1 MLDLSKETADGARN
15 RLAVKIVLGLVV
27 AGAAIGLL
35 MGFAGASAMRSLG
48 FDPEAVPSPATSAP
62 TTDAEDEPAT
72 GDPTTAPTT
81 TTPPPAS
88 PKQKAAAFTAAQAS
102 VNAGDRIEFTG
113 RAPGLGAGATL
124 QIQRKDETG
133 GWSDFPVTTQTRKGG
148 KFSTWIVTG
157 RTGRWDFRAVGEG
170 FSSPVATVEIS

>member
-1 MLDLSKETADGARN
+1 MLDLSKETAEGSRN
-15 RLAVKIVLGLVV
+15 RLAAKIVLGLVA

-48 FDPEAVPSPATSAP
+48 FDSDAMPVPATSAP
-62 TTDAEDEPAT
+62 TTEPTEEPAT
-72 GDPTTAPTT
+72 DEPTTAPTP
-81 TTPPPAS
+81 TTPSAT
-88 PKQKAAAFTAAQAS
+88 PKKSATFKAAQAS
-102 VNAGDRIEFTG
+102 VSAGERIEFTG
-113 RAPGLGAGATL
+113 RAPELGSGATL
-124 QIQRKDETG
+124 QIQRKDEGG
-133 GWSDFPVTTQTRKGG
+133 GWSDFPVTAQTRKGG